1 MQLTH
6 SPSGLFCLYY
16 IREAGD
22 QHSILA
28 LIGEYRTRCLYS
40 KTWILREAAVKK
52 VLLMLPEFTRSPGL
66 AAALSGICGIIKTT
80 VEDKIQQVM
89 YAGISLMD
97 ELLLRL
103 KR

>member
-1 MQLTH
+1 M
-6 SPSGLFCLYY
+6 
-16 IREAGD
+16 
-22 QHSILA
+22 
-28 LIGEYRTRCLYS
+28 
-40 KTWILREAAVKK
+40 KK